1 MTIGLEN
8 MRKHIYQYQADGALL
23 EAASWYAMQLLR
35 IQYVWQWAPR
45 VVFAILVTD
54 SSTVFY
60 IFAISMV
67 FFSGMD
73 RDQTTVGPQVVGI
86 ILQAGI
92 METGIEIMARL
103 SAVIL
108 LIQGMTY
115 HQWTLSVAL
124 VSLHLVGYVAWIPMF
139 RWSDMQC
146 NVAFV

>member
-1 MTIGLEN
+1 
-8 MRKHIYQYQADGALL
+8 
-23 EAASWYAMQLLR
+23 MQLLR

-124 VSLHLVGYVAWIPMF
+124 VSLHLVGYVA
-139 RWSDMQC
+139 
-146 NVAFV
+146 